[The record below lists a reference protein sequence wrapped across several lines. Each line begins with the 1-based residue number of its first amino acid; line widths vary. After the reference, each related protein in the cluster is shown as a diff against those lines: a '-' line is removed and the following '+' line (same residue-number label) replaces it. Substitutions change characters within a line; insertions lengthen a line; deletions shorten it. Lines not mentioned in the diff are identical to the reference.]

1 MITAAELKG
10 GLGDWLQTRLMPR
23 LDGKRQFLLGTIYG
37 VGAGKMD
44 AIISAA
50 AENGAVK
57 ALGIIQ
63 PDGCIDIDTLYNAA
77 LAQMQA
83 QGKLKIDL
91 PLLGTFA
98 FDADDLR
105 ELRQCIAGRENA

>member
-1 MITAAELKG
+1 MVTAMKLKAG
-10 GLGDWLQTRLMPR
+10 IGDWLQTRLMPR
-23 LDGKRQFLLGTIYG
+23 LDGKRQFLLGTVYG

-44 AIISAA
+44 TIISAA

-63 PDGCIDIDTLYNAA
+63 PDGRIDIDTLYNAA

-83 QGKLKIDL
+83 QGKVKIDL
-91 PLLGTFA
+91 PLLGSFA

-105 ELRQCIAGRENA
+105 ELRQCIAGREAT

>member
-1 MITAAELKG
+1 MVTAMELKSG
-10 GLGDWLQTRLMPR
+10 IGDWLQTRLMPR
-23 LDGKRQFLLGTIYG
+23 LDGKRQFLLGTVYG

-63 PDGCIDIDTLYNAA
+63 PDGRIDIDTLYNAA
-77 LAQMQA
+77 MAQMQPRA
-83 QGKLKIDL
+83 
-91 PLLGTFA
+91 
-98 FDADDLR
+98 R
-105 ELRQCIAGRENA
+105 

>member
-1 MITAAELKG
+1 MVTATELKA

-57 ALGIIQ
+57 ALGIVQ
-63 PDGCIDIDTLYNAA
+63 PDGRIDIDTLYNAA

-83 QGKLKIDL
+83 QGKVTIDL

>member
-1 MITAAELKG
+1 MITVAELKD

-44 AIISAA
+44 TIISAA

-57 ALGIIQ
+57 ALGIVQ
-63 PDGCIDIDTLYNAA
+63 PDGRIDIDTLYNAA

-83 QGKLKIDL
+83 QGKVKIDL